1 MDQFEREALL
11 IGREGI
17 ERLRSAR
24 VALFGI
30 GGVGGY
36 VAEAL
41 IRCGV
46 GSLDFYDNDQVAL
59 SNLNRQIIALHSTVG
74 RDKVDVMAERLRDIQ
89 PDARIAGHKLF
100 YLPEEADK
108 IDFAS
113 FDYIADAIDTVAAKL
128 DITERAYRLGV
139 PIISA
144 MGAGNRLDPARFRVG
159 DIYETENC
167 PLARVMRK
175 ELRRRGIPALK
186 VVYSTE
192 PALTPR
198 PAPDAE
204 PDASRRRAIPGSVAF
219 VPPVMGLIM
228 ASEIVRDLI
237 GGNEAGGTPETP

>member
-11 IGREGI
+11 IGREGV

-46 GSLDFYDNDQVAL
+46 GSLDFFDNDRVAL
-59 SNLNRQIIALHSTVG
+59 SNLNRQLIALHSTVG
-74 RDKVDVMAERLRDIQ
+74 RDKVDVMAERLKDIC
-89 PDARIAGHKLF
+89 PDVAIAGHKLF
-100 YLPEEADK
+100 YLPEEADSV
-108 IDFAS
+108 DFTS
-113 FDYIADAIDTVAAKL
+113 FDYIADAVDTVSAKL
-128 DITERAYRLGV
+128 DIAERAYRLGI

-144 MGAGNRLDPARFRVG
+144 MGAGNRLDPTRLKVG

-175 ELRRRGIPALK
+175 ELRKRGVPALK

-192 PALTPR
+192 PAIQPKGGIS
-198 PAPDAE
+198 E
-204 PDASRRRAIPGSVAF
+204 PTARRATPGSIAF

-228 ASEIVRDLI
+228 ASVIVNDLLSS
-237 GGNEAGGTPETP
+237 P

>member
-17 ERLRSAR
+17 EKLRSAR

-46 GSLDFYDNDQVAL
+46 GSLDFYDNDRVSL
-59 SNLNRQIIALHSTVG
+59 SNLNRQLIALHSTVG
-74 RDKVDVMAERLRDIQ
+74 RDKADVMTERLLDIN
-89 PDARIAGHKLF
+89 PEAKITGHKLF
-100 YLPEEADK
+100 YLPEEAGK

-128 DITERAYRLGV
+128 DIAEKAYRLGI
-139 PIISA
+139 PLISA
-144 MGAGNRLDPARFRVG
+144 MGAGNRLDPTQFRVG

-167 PLARVMRK
+167 PLARVMRR
-175 ELRRRGIPALK
+175 ELRKRGIPALK
-186 VVYSTE
+186 VVYSVE
-192 PALTPR
+192 PAITPQG
-198 PAPDAE
+198 E
-204 PDASRRRAIPGSVAF
+204 GSQETSRRAVPGSIAF

-228 ASEIVRDLI
+228 ASVIVRDII
-237 GGNEAGGTPETP
+237 GEKGAKP

>member
-1 MDQFEREALL
+1 MEQFEREALL
-11 IGREGI
+11 IGWEGV
-17 ERLRSAR
+17 EKLHSKR
-24 VALFGI
+24 VALFGV

-41 IRCGV
+41 IRCGI
-46 GSLDFYDNDQVAL
+46 GILDFYDDDQVAL

-74 RDKVDVMAERLRDIQ
+74 RDQVDVMTERLRDIH
-89 PDARIAGHKLF
+89 PDAVITGHKLF

-128 DITERAYRLGV
+128 DIAERAYHLGI
-139 PIISA
+139 PLISA
-144 MGAGNRLDPARFRVG
+144 MGAGNRLDPTQFKVG

-167 PLARVMRK
+167 PLARVMRR
-175 ELRRRGIPALK
+175 ELRKRGIPALK

-192 PALTPR
+192 PALIPR
-198 PAPDAE
+198 PDPE
-204 PDASRRRAIPGSVAF
+204 RPTEETRRRAVPGSMAF

-228 ASEIVRDLI
+228 ASVIVRDLL
-237 GGNEAGGTPETP
+237 ETP

>member
-17 ERLRSAR
+17 EKLRSAR

-46 GSLDFYDNDQVAL
+46 GSLDFYDNDRVSL
-59 SNLNRQIIALHSTVG
+59 SNLNRQLIALHSTVG
-74 RDKVDVMAERLRDIQ
+74 RDKADVMTERLLDIN
-89 PDARIAGHKLF
+89 PEAKITGHKLF
-100 YLPEEADK
+100 YLPEEAGK

-113 FDYIADAIDTVAAKL
+113 FDYITDAIDTVAAKL
-128 DITERAYRLGV
+128 DIAEKAYRLGI
-139 PIISA
+139 PLISA
-144 MGAGNRLDPARFRVG
+144 MGAGNRLDPTQFRVG

-167 PLARVMRK
+167 PLARVMRR
-175 ELRRRGIPALK
+175 ELRKRGIPALK
-186 VVYSTE
+186 VVYSVE
-192 PALTPR
+192 PAITPQG
-198 PAPDAE
+198 E
-204 PDASRRRAIPGSVAF
+204 GSQETSRRAVPGSIAF

-228 ASEIVRDLI
+228 ASVIVRDII
-237 GGNEAGGTPETP
+237 GEKGAKP

>member
-17 ERLRSAR
+17 EKLRSAR

-46 GSLDFYDNDQVAL
+46 GSLDFYDNDRVSL
-59 SNLNRQIIALHSTVG
+59 SNLNRQLIALHSTVG
-74 RDKVDVMAERLRDIQ
+74 RDKADVMTERLLDIN
-89 PDARIAGHKLF
+89 PEAKITGHKLF
-100 YLPEEADK
+100 YLPEEAGK

-128 DITERAYRLGV
+128 DITEKAYRLGI
-139 PIISA
+139 PLISA
-144 MGAGNRLDPARFRVG
+144 MGAGNRLDPTQFRVG

-167 PLARVMRK
+167 PLARVMRR
-175 ELRRRGIPALK
+175 ELRKRGIPALK
-186 VVYSTE
+186 VVYSVE
-192 PALTPR
+192 PAITPQG
-198 PAPDAE
+198 E
-204 PDASRRRAIPGSVAF
+204 GSQETSRRAVPGSIAF

-228 ASEIVRDLI
+228 ASVIVRDII
-237 GGNEAGGTPETP
+237 GEKGAKP

>member
-17 ERLRSAR
+17 ERLRAAR

-59 SNLNRQIIALHSTVG
+59 SNLNRQIIALRSTVG
-74 RDKVDVMAERLRDIQ
+74 RDKVDVMAERLRDIH

-128 DITERAYRLGV
+128 DIAERAYRLGV

-144 MGAGNRLDPARFRVG
+144 MGAGNRLDPTRFRVG

-167 PLARVMRK
+167 PLARVMRR

-192 PALTPR
+192 PALTPQ
-198 PAPDAE
+198 PAPDAKPGE
-204 PDASRRRAIPGSVAF
+204 SRRRAIPGSVAF

-228 ASEIVRDLI
+228 ASEIVKDLLDQ
-237 GGNEAGGTPETP
+237 P

>member
-17 ERLRSAR
+17 ERLRAAR

-74 RDKVDVMAERLRDIQ
+74 RDKVDVMTERLRDIY

-100 YLPEEADK
+100 YLPEEAGK
-108 IDFAS
+108 IDFSS

-128 DITERAYRLGV
+128 DIAERAHRLGV

-144 MGAGNRLDPARFRVG
+144 MGAGNRLDPTRLRVG
-159 DIYETENC
+159 DIYQTENC
-167 PLARVMRK
+167 PLARVMRR

-192 PALTPR
+192 PAFTPR
-198 PAPDAE
+198 PGPDAE
-204 PDASRRRAIPGSVAF
+204 PDESRRRAIPGSVAF

-228 ASEIVRDLI
+228 ASEIVKGLL
-237 GGNEAGGTPETP
+237 NQSSSS

>member
-128 DITERAYRLGV
+128 DIAERAYRLGV

-192 PALTPR
+192 PALTPH

-204 PDASRRRAIPGSVAF
+204 PDASRRRAVPGSISF